1 MKKTL
6 FEEPTEKPCNT
17 SSQSNVSS
25 SEAGVSYKA
34 SCSGAVDQYSNL
46 LLKNENKRLE
56 KDNKKL
62 VAKLTQLEAELK
74 RYKEN
79 RKKRS
84 VNQVN
89 YMLTLYCMM
98 NFPLLCES
106 LTCKSWFYPLWNL
119 FFFFF
124 ISEEK
129 EKISEGKEKMSS
141 VVKKEPLEGTIFFFE
156 RNHNSFHHC
165 ICLSFLIEVKIFFSS
180 NCIFSPQIPSW
191 HSLTFPYPKHQLV
204 FKCRVGLGRSSRHL
218 KGKSCPQMILIP
230 KTSVPPNKWTV
241 ILWELCLL
249 PFNL

>member
-1 MKKTL
+1 
-6 FEEPTEKPCNT
+6 
-17 SSQSNVSS
+17 
-25 SEAGVSYKA
+25 
-34 SCSGAVDQYSNL
+34 
-46 LLKNENKRLE
+46 
-56 KDNKKL
+56 
-62 VAKLTQLEAELK
+62 
-74 RYKEN
+74 
-79 RKKRS
+79 
-84 VNQVN
+84 
-89 YMLTLYCMM
+89 M

-119 FFFFF
+119 FSFFSLVKKRRKLVKERRRCPVLSRKNHLKVQLFFFWKETITVF
-124 ISEEK
+124 IIAEQ
-129 EKISEGKEKMSS
+129 
-141 VVKKEPLEGTIFFFE
+141 
-156 RNHNSFHHC
+156 N

>member
-89 YMLTLYCMM
+89 YMLTLYCTM

-124 ISEEK
+124 ISEDK

-141 VVKKEPLEGTIFFFE
+141 VVKKEPLEGTIFFFLKE
-156 RNHNSFHHC
+156 T
-165 ICLSFLIEVKIFFSS
+165 I
-180 NCIFSPQIPSW
+180 
-191 HSLTFPYPKHQLV
+191 TV
-204 FKCRVGLGRSSRHL
+204 FIIAYVW
-218 KGKSCPQMILIP
+218 
-230 KTSVPPNKWTV
+230 VFW
-241 ILWELCLL
+241 
-249 PFNL
+249 

>member
-74 RYKEN
+74 RFKEN

-89 YMLTLYCMM
+89 NMLTLYCTM

-106 LTCKSWFYPLWNL
+106 LTCKSWFYPLWNYFL
-119 FFFFF
+119 FFF
-124 ISEEK
+124 SEEK

-141 VVKKEPLEGTIFFFE
+141 VVKKEPLEGTIFLGGKKP
-156 RNHNSFHHC
+156 SQ
-165 ICLSFLIEVKIFFSS
+165 FSS
-180 NCIFSPQIPSW
+180 LQSKIYVW
-191 HSLTFPYPKHQLV
+191 V
-204 FKCRVGLGRSSRHL
+204 F
-218 KGKSCPQMILIP
+218 
-230 KTSVPPNKWTV
+230 W
-241 ILWELCLL
+241 
-249 PFNL
+249 

>member
-74 RYKEN
+74 RFKEN

-106 LTCKSWFYPLWNL
+106 LTCKS
-119 FFFFF
+119 
-124 ISEEK
+124 
-129 EKISEGKEKMSS
+129 
-141 VVKKEPLEGTIFFFE
+141 
-156 RNHNSFHHC
+156 
-165 ICLSFLIEVKIFFSS
+165 
-180 NCIFSPQIPSW
+180 
-191 HSLTFPYPKHQLV
+191 
-204 FKCRVGLGRSSRHL
+204 
-218 KGKSCPQMILIP
+218 
-230 KTSVPPNKWTV
+230 
-241 ILWELCLL
+241 
-249 PFNL
+249 

>member
-74 RYKEN
+74 RFKEN

-89 YMLTLYCMM
+89 YMLTLYCTM

-119 FFFFF
+119 FSFFSLVKKRRKLVKERRRCPVLSRKNHLKVQFFFLKETITVF
-124 ISEEK
+124 I
-129 EKISEGKEKMSS
+129 IA
-141 VVKKEPLEGTIFFFE
+141 
-156 RNHNSFHHC
+156 
-165 ICLSFLIEVKIFFSS
+165 
-180 NCIFSPQIPSW
+180 
-191 HSLTFPYPKHQLV
+191 
-204 FKCRVGLGRSSRHL
+204 
-218 KGKSCPQMILIP
+218 
-230 KTSVPPNKWTV
+230 
-241 ILWELCLL
+241 
-249 PFNL
+249 